1 MRVLILTCNTGEG
14 HNSAAKAIKDVFDKN
29 DIYCE
34 IADSLA
40 FLSPKASDFICN
52 WHVRLYKKA
61 PALFGLGY
69 KISELN
75 STRKG
80 NSKVSMFLKTVSK
93 GATKLSLKLAEGE
106 YDVIICTHPFSALTV
121 TRAKR
126 KYGIKQKTY
135 FVATD
140 YTCAPGVSASRLD
153 YYIIPH
159 DTLCDEFEN
168 AGIPREKLFAGGI
181 PVNLKISDT
190 KSPEE
195 SKKNLLIPEEKRV
208 ILLMCGSMGCGPI
221 KLIARKLS
229 SLVKDDEM
237 LVVICGNNRKL
248 YQSLR
253 ILDDPG
259 RVRVLGFT
267 RNVPDYMNAAELLFT
282 KPGGLSTT
290 EAAQNKLPM
299 ILIDAVSGC
308 ETHNMRFWTENEMAL
323 TSENADE
330 LCSFMRKLMD
340 DEKALKALKNNIDQ
354 KFASD
359 SATRIFD
366 FITECK

>member
-14 HNSAAKAIKDVFDKN
+14 HNSAARAIKDIFDKK

-40 FLSPKASDFICN
+40 FLSPKASNFICN

-93 GATKLSLKLAEGE
+93 GATKLSLKLAEGD

-140 YTCAPGVSASRLD
+140 YTCSPGVSASRLD

-159 DTLCDEFEN
+159 KSLYDEFEN

-181 PVNLKISDT
+181 PVNSKICDGKT
-190 KSPEE
+190 GAE
-195 SKKNLLIPEEKRV
+195 SKKSLMIPEEKRV

-267 RNVPDYMNAAELLFT
+267 RNVPDYMNAAELLLT

-290 EAAQNKLPM
+290 EAAQNRLPM

-323 TSENADE
+323 TSENTDE
-330 LCSFMRKLMD
+330 LCGFMRELMD
-340 DEKALKALKNNIDQ
+340 NDKALETLKGNIEE
-354 KFASD
+354 KFAFD
-359 SATRIFD
+359 SANRIID
-366 FITECK
+366 FILECK